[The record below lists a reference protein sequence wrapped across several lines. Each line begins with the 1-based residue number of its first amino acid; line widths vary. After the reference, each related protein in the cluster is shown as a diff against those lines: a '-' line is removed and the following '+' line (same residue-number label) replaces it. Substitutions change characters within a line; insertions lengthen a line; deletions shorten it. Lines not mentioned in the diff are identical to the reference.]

1 MLLHQ
6 MPLVKM
12 KVLVHQRAR
21 VKMKVLATLN
31 HGMKGVAALVF
42 VKQV

>member
-1 MLLHQ
+1 
-6 MPLVKM
+6 M

-21 VKMKVLATLN
+21 LKMKVLATLN
-31 HGMKGVAALVF
+31 HGKENPVAALVF